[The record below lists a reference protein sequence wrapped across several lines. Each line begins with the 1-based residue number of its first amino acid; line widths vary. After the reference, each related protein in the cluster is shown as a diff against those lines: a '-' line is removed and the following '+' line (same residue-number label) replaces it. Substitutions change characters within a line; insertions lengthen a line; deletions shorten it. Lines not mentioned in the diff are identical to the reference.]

1 MEPVTIIITALAL
14 GAATGVKSITEQA
27 VRDGY
32 EGLKTLIK
40 TKYPNISIDRLERK
54 PDSETQRKAV
64 EEDLVDAGGDK
75 DLEILQKAKTL
86 IEAIESLPKEEVP
99 AIGVNLE
106 KVKGASLTI
115 NDVIATGYGVN
126 VKEGEFQGNVSI
138 TQIRAGQQGD
148 VNPKS

>member
-14 GAATGVKSITEQA
+14 GAATGVKSIAEQA
-27 VRDGY
+27 VKDGY

-40 TKYPNISIDRLERK
+40 TKYPNVSIDRLERK

-64 EEDLVDAGGDK
+64 EEDLADSGGDK
-75 DLEILQKAKTL
+75 DLEILQKAKIL

-106 KVKGASLTI
+106 KIKGASLTI
-115 NDVIATGYGVN
+115 EDVIATGYGVN

-138 TQIRAGQQGD
+138 KKIRAGQQGD
-148 VNPKS
+148 INPKS